1 MRRHTL
7 GSKKPGRRNRA
18 LPSNNIILTLGLIAI
33 ITALMCLIG
42 ADYIVPTS
50 STLNFADSFRKRAA
64 ASSTAPG
71 YTISKSFWTL
81 GSRFGFI
88 AFALMPLVV
97 LLALKSPPVGFL
109 SLRAL
114 TQLYADKLAMLHRGV
129 GWLVWAVTTVHVA
142 LWSVQLFED
151 SRNGRATWFFL
162 WTNYRF
168 IFGCVAYFALTAVMV
183 LSLRPIR
190 KNGYEVGPRVRC
202 SQRSPRSTAIAD
214 DSSSTSPMSSWLSS
228 QWPPAQCTTRCYG
241 TGWLRPAA
249 YGRSNGSSGSSASHE
264 STRCS
269 ANGGR
274 RHC

>member
-18 LPSNNIILTLGLIAI
+18 LPSNNIILTLLL
-33 ITALMCLIG
+33 ITAITIVLCLIG
-42 ADYIVPTS
+42 ADYIAPSS

-64 ASSTAPG
+64 LSNTAPT

-109 SLRAL
+109 SLRVL
-114 TQLYADKLAMLHRGV
+114 TQLYADKLAMLHRGI
-129 GWLVWAVTTVHVA
+129 GWLVWAITTAHVT
-142 LWSVQLFED
+142 LWTVQLFED
-151 SRNGRATWFFL
+151 SRNGRSTWFFL

-168 IFGCVAYFALTAVMV
+168 ICGCVAYFALTAVMV

-190 KNGYEVGPRVRC
+190 KNRYEVGSYR
-202 SQRSPRSTAIAD
+202 AD
-214 DSSSTSPMSSWLSS
+214 PIQATSCALARANAECSSSTSPMSCW
-228 QWPPAQCTTRCYG
+228 
-241 TGWLRPAA
+241 
-249 YGRSNGSSGSSASHE
+249 
-264 STRCS
+264 
-269 ANGGR
+269 
-274 RHC
+274 